1 MPYSGWQRQHAVCGS
16 TNQPQGKGASPFGP
30 MDPRA
35 LRRTSHQRSLSPSV
49 NDFVGADG
57 ERHTWWVCM
66 TMVGLEPKPCRIAK
80 GEGRGKGQGRTGYSS
95 RNTAC
100 IRPLGGRPFSP
111 RLGAFLP
118 PPSPESSEAFL
129 RAPRLRAPNGLSWE
143 GAAAMWPAPLAL
155 AAWLSSLPKVSRSSL
170 PNVPAPRIKS
180 VERRS

>member
-16 TNQPQGKGASPFGP
+16 TNQPQGKGAPPCVRATSVPQ
-30 MDPRA
+30 A
-35 LRRTSHQRSLSPSV
+35 LRRTSHQRSLSTSV

-80 GEGRGKGQGRTGYSS
+80 GEGREKGQGRTGYSS

-143 GAAAMWPAPLAL
+143 GAAAMWPALAL
-155 AAWLSSLPKVSRSSL
+155 IAAWLLPKVSRSSL

>member
-57 ERHTWWVCM
+57 ERHTWWFCM
-66 TMVGLEPKPCRIAK
+66 TTVGLEPKPCRIAK
-80 GEGRGKGQGRTGYSS
+80 GEGREIRTGEVPGILLAFVPSAGGPFPLAWALSCLLPRPRVPKLSS
-95 RNTAC
+95 ERHGLELPTVS
-100 IRPLGGRPFSP
+100 LGRGRPP
-111 RLGAFLP
+111 CGP
-118 PPSPESSEAFL
+118 PPWRS
-129 RAPRLRAPNGLSWE
+129 RRGC
-143 GAAAMWPAPLAL
+143 
-155 AAWLSSLPKVSRSSL
+155 LPKVSRSSL